1 MTAAALVALLMA
13 AVEAFSVMMSAL
25 VVFTVMMAAAFIA
38 VMVTAF
44 MAFAMVM
51 PTVVTFSVMMV
62 MVVALGIRIIFQ
74 RSIRK
79 GFCGGI
85 RRSLNACVKLDPG
98 IRKRCLRTHTNTSAD
113 QDVSLNRLQEACKSA
128 MTASVGIN
136 DLLIHDLTLINIIQL
151 KLLGM
156 TEVLEDFS
164 VFVCDCD
171 SHGIC
176 SFLNDFLIDL
186 DRFKF
191 TVSACDQQPFPVH
204 KGVSDLFSRTVI
216 NGRYGCSGYVHPG
229 GTGFLGET
237 LVIQKSQRLK
247 FVYGHLNA
255 FCGCD
260 VIRREAAIDRELF
273 YSAASE
279 WSWHKLSFLTY
290 VINYNKPD
298 NDISQ

>member
-1 MTAAALVALLMA
+1 MTAAALVPLFMA
-13 AVEAFSVMMSAL
+13 AVEAFSMMVSAL
-25 VVFTVMMAAAFIA
+25 VVFTVVLAAAFIA
-38 VMVTAF
+38 VVVTAF

-62 MVVALGIRIIFQ
+62 MVVTSGFGIVFQ

-79 GFCGGI
+79 GFRGSI
-85 RRSLNACVKLDPG
+85 RRSLNASVKLDPD
-98 IRKRCLRTHTNTSAD
+98 IRKRRLRTHTNASAD
-113 QDVSLNRLQEACKSA
+113 QGVSLHGLQEACKGA
-128 MTASVGIN
+128 MAASVGIN

-204 KGVSDLFSRTVI
+204 KGVSDFFSRTVI
-216 NGRYGCSGYVHPG
+216 NGRYGCPGYVHPG
-229 GTGFLGET
+229 GTGFLGKT
-237 LVIQKSQRLK
+237 FAIQKSQCLK
-247 FVYGHLNA
+247 FIHGHLDA
-255 FCGCD
+255 FGGCD
-260 VIRREAAIDRELF
+260 VIGREAAIDRKLF

-290 VINYNKPD
+290 IINYNKPD

>member
-13 AVEAFSVMMSAL
+13 AVEAFSVMVSAL

-51 PTVVTFSVMMV
+51 PTVVTFSVMMA

-79 GFCGGI
+79 GFRGSI
-85 RRSLNACVKLDPG
+85 RRSLNACVKLDPD
-98 IRKRCLRTHTNTSAD
+98 IRKRRLRTHTNASAD
-113 QDVSLNRLQEACKSA
+113 QGVSLHRLQEACKGA
-128 MTASVGIN
+128 MAASVGIH
-136 DLLIHDLTLINIIQL
+136 DLLIDDLTLINIIQL

-171 SHGIC
+171 SHGIR
-176 SFLNDFLIDL
+176 SFLNDYLIDL

-204 KGVSDLFSRTVI
+204 KGVGDLFSRTVI
-216 NGRYGCSGYVHPG
+216 NGRYGRPGYVHPG
-229 GTGFLGET
+229 GAGFLGKP
-237 LVIQKSQRLK
+237 LVIQKPQRLK
-247 FVYGHLNA
+247 FVHGHLNA
-255 FCGCD
+255 FCGCN
-260 VIRREAAIDRELF
+260 VVRRETAIDRKLF

-290 VINYNKPD
+290 VINYHKPD
-298 NDISQ
+298 YDISQ